1 MKKLYKDLFYVPKYG
16 KVQECTMTARAV
28 LSLTV
33 ILLCLASMAITAY
46 AWFSYNI
53 SSATIRLTAARFS
66 TVAVIRQK
74 DGGSEVTVDS
84 SEDGIHTVKLTG
96 GIEYEVVLTRAID
109 CTAKTGFCILSG
121 AGIGSYH
128 TLQLGQDGNAWR
140 DGTTFYLTPDKDM
153 QITLQDHWGTS
164 SSYGDPNATN
174 RIAEKQTLILSTKI
188 TAPKPTTPSTTAA
201 TTGAPTTEVPTQMLY
216 EVQEGDTLTAIA
228 QRYGVTVEELCQING
243 IEDPNVILVG
253 AQLQIPMTDEEG

>member
-1 MKKLYKDLFYVPKYG
+1 MKKLFKDLFYVPKYG
-16 KVQECTMTARAV
+16 KVQERTMTARAV

-53 SSATIRLTAARFS
+53 QSAPIRLTAARFE
-66 TVAVIRQK
+66 TVAVIRQV
-74 DGGSEVTVDS
+74 GGSEVSVDS
-84 SEDGIHTVKLTG
+84 SGDGTHTAQLSANVK
-96 GIEYEVVLTRAID
+96 YEVVLTRATD

-121 AGIGSYH
+121 AGVGSYH
-128 TLQLGQDGNAWR
+128 TLQLGQDGDVRR
-140 DGTTFYLTPDKDM
+140 DSTTFYLTPDKDM

-174 RIAEKQTLILSTKI
+174 RFAEGQTVTLSTKI
-188 TAPKPTTPSTTAA
+188 TAPKPTTPPTTAA
-201 TTGAPTTEVPTQMLY
+201 PTTGAQTQMLY

-228 QRYGVTVEELCQING
+228 QQFGTSVEELCQFNG
-243 IEDPNVILVG
+243 MVDPNVILTG
-253 AQLQIPMTDEEG
+253 DRIRIPMIEEGD